1 VFERGNRSTV
11 RYEWGDCSK
20 ENNQVD
26 KGFSKREVLQSLE
39 SALSVPVTFVGL
51 CKCETNKEDTS
62 ELDDP
67 LVLPFN

>member
-1 VFERGNRSTV
+1 MFERGNRSTV

-20 ENNQVD
+20 ENNQVE
-26 KGFSKREVLQSLE
+26 KGFPKREVLQRLE
-39 SALSVPVTFVGL
+39 STPSVTFVGL

-62 ELDDP
+62 ELDDQ

>member
-1 VFERGNRSTV
+1 MNGAIVPKKIIRLKKDS
-11 RYEWGDCSK
+11 
-20 ENNQVD
+20 Q
-26 KGFSKREVLQSLE
+26 KGSVLQRLE
-39 SALSVPVTFVGL
+39 SALSVTFVGL